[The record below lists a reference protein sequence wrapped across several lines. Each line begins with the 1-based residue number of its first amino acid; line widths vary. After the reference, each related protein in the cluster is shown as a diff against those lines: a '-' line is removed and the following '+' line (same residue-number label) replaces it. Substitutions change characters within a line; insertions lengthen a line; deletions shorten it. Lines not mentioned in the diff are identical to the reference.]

1 MGILT
6 NYKEKLQQYA
16 ELLVKVGM
24 NVQPKQPVFIRSS
37 VETLELTHLI
47 VEEAYRC
54 GASDVRVV
62 YSDPTLKRLKFE
74 NESVEHFANH
84 EIKSYDVEA
93 RMDYVKRGAA
103 NLALISEDPDLM
115 DGIDSQK
122 LQAFQQQNARA
133 FKGYMESVQ
142 KNQFPW
148 VVAAFPS
155 KAWAKRV
162 YPELSVEEAY
172 IKFIDEVFDI
182 VRIDGNDPV
191 ENWRQHIA
199 NLSVYAQKLQQK
211 NYHALHYVSEGADL
225 TVGLAK
231 NHIWEDA
238 TSYVN
243 GKEQAFIANIPTEE
257 VFTAPDRNRVDGYV
271 TNKLPLSYN
280 GTIID
285 QFKLMFKDGEIIDF
299 SAEKGEAVLKDLINT
314 DEGSRRLGEVALVPD
329 DSPISNRN
337 TIFYNTLFDENAA
350 CHLAIGSAYAFNI
363 QGGTE
368 MTVEEK
374 IASGLND
381 SNVHVDFMIGSSDLT
396 IYGIFE
402 DGSKELVFENGNWA
416 STF

>member
-47 VEEAYRC
+47 VEEAYHC

-211 NYHALHYVSEGADL
+211 NYHALHYVSEGTDL

-314 DEGSRRLGEVALVPD
+314 DEGSRRLGEVVLVPD

-368 MTVEEK
+368 MNVEEK

>member
-47 VEEAYRC
+47 VEEAYHC

-84 EIKSYDVEA
+84 ELKSYDVEA

-211 NYHALHYVSEGADL
+211 NYHALHYVSEGTDL

-368 MTVEEK
+368 MIVEEK

>member
-1 MGILT
+1 MT

-24 NVQPKQPVFIRSS
+24 NIQPKQPVFIRSS

-47 VEEAYRC
+47 VEEAYHC

-84 EIKSYDVEA
+84 ELKSYDVEA

-191 ENWRQHIA
+191 ENRRQHIA

-211 NYHALHYVSEGADL
+211 NYHALHYVSEGTDL

-299 SAEKGEAVLKDLINT
+299 SAEKGETVLKDLINT